1 MNLANPTALLW
12 IGLAIPIVVFYI
24 LKIRLRRVPVSTI
37 LFWRQIFEEKQPRS
51 LWQHLRHLLS
61 LCLQIVFLCLLILAL
76 AEPFFHWEVLDARR
90 VVVVIDN
97 SASMNATDVPPTRLA
112 RAKKEGQ
119 RIIDGLR
126 FRDEIALVAAG
137 TQPQVLCGLT
147 AHRGTI
153 QAALDA
159 VSPTDGPTRVA
170 EAVALGRRLL
180 ADQHNGKVIVLTDGC
195 FEGANK
201 LAGDD
206 VELVAVGQRTGNVA
220 ITRFQVRRS
229 LLDPTGYE
237 ILAEVVNHS
246 DEPVECRL
254 NIDLDG
260 NAVEVVPL
268 RLDANGVYCKV
279 FENTSVQGG
288 LLVARIDRPDALLAD
303 NEAQA
308 ILPKREEQPVTLVT
322 EGNLFLEKV
331 FEAGPLVKLTLAK
344 ELPGEPAAR
353 RVTVFHRKVPA
364 RLPPGPV
371 LVIDPAGSC
380 DLWQIG
386 EPLQN
391 PIVAKQDR
399 DSPLMAHVRLDN
411 VILPEARRLTIADNL
426 PFRVQVLA
434 SALAGEPLYATF
446 ERPEGKV
453 AVLTVNLDKGDL
465 PLRTAFPI
473 LTMNALSWFAG
484 NRGEIREALATG
496 TVTEVELPP
505 GTNSADLQLWTPD
518 RHGRKLPSN
527 ITKATIGPL
536 DQCGIWSIG
545 AQPAGA
551 GTTDG
556 LRFACNLANRAE
568 SDLRPPEGLAAEAP
582 SLAASFGVRPIW
594 FYLLVLAWLLAG
606 LEWFLYQRRWIS

>member
-1 MNLANPTALLW
+1 MSLANPTALLW
-12 IGLAIPIVVFYI
+12 IGLAIPIVIFYI

-51 LWQHLRHLLS
+51 IWQHLRHLLS
-61 LCLQIVFLCLLILAL
+61 LLIQILFLCLLIFAL
-76 AEPFFHWEVLDARR
+76 AEPFFHWEVLEARR
-90 VVVVIDN
+90 IVVVIDS
-97 SASMNATDVPPTRLA
+97 SASMNATDVAPSRFA

-119 RIIDGLR
+119 RILDGLR
-126 FRDEIALVAAG
+126 FRDETALVAAG

-147 AHRGTI
+147 GHRGTI

-159 VSPTDGPTRVA
+159 VGPTDGPTRVA
-170 EAVALGRRLL
+170 DAVALGRRLL
-180 ADQHNGKVIVLTDGC
+180 ADQQNGKVIVLTDGC
-195 FEGANK
+195 FEGADK
-201 LAGDD
+201 LAADD
-206 VELVAVGQRTGNVA
+206 VEVVAVGQRTGNVA

-268 RLDANGVYCKV
+268 KLEPNGVYSKV
-279 FENTSVQGG
+279 WENTSIQGG
-288 LLVARIDRPDALLAD
+288 LLVAKIDRPDALMAD
-303 NEAQA
+303 NEARA
-308 ILPKREEQPVTLVT
+308 ILPRREEQPVTLVT

-331 FEAGPLVKLTLAK
+331 FEASTLVKLSITK
-344 ELPGEPAAR
+344 ELIGEPPAKS
-353 RVTVFHRKVPA
+353 VTVFHRKVPA
-364 RLPPGPV
+364 KLPPGPV
-371 LVIDPAGSC
+371 LVIDPASPC
-380 DLWQIG
+380 DLWQLG

-391 PIVAKQDR
+391 PIVAKQDK

-411 VILPEARRLTIADNL
+411 VILPEARKLTLADNL
-426 PFRVQVLA
+426 PYKVQVLA
-434 SALAGEPLYATF
+434 AALAGEPLYAAF

-473 LTMNALSWFAG
+473 LSMNALSWFAG

-496 TVTEVELPP
+496 DITEVELPP
-505 GTNSADLQLWTPD
+505 GANSADLQLWAPD
-518 RHGRKLPSN
+518 KQGRKLPAN
-527 ITKATIGPL
+527 VTKTTIGPL
-536 DQCGIWSIG
+536 DQCGIWSVG
-545 AQPAGA
+545 TQPAA
-551 GTTDG
+551 EGTTEG
-556 LRFACNLANRAE
+556 LLFACNLTNRAE
-568 SDLRPPEGLAAEAP
+568 SDLRPPEGLVPESP
-582 SLAASFGVRPIW
+582 SLAAGLGVRPIW
-594 FYLLVLAWLLAG
+594 FYLLVLAWTLAG